1 MRTAAVAKGIFLEL
15 RAIPVLLWSF
25 TAIVL
30 GTGIAVAEAGRFDP
44 WLFVEALLIGVLI
57 QGYETHAV
65 NEIYDWRS
73 GTDGDLSPRVL
84 SGGSRVLLAG
94 LLTERQLWAIFG
106 VSSILAWLLAVDL
119 FLRTGPVVLVLVA
132 IGYAAG
138 LLYTAP
144 PVQTSYRPFAGD
156 WLGGFTGVTA
166 AGLGAYYVQAL
177 TISVTAVLFAVAH
190 ACVCVG
196 MLLMHHY
203 LDMDADSRAR
213 PQKRTTIVFLGPRI
227 GKVYATSFAIAVVG
241 IGAVLALLWRVETI
255 LFATAGVIGLVAHAR
270 ANPRDV
276 GSVTRHELT
285 VIQAGIGGGLALAV
299 VLAPVLLPV
308 VPVAITLYLGHLRVA
323 LSVRTPAA
331 EQYETIAN
339 PPT

>member
-30 GTGIAVAEAGRFDP
+30 GTGVAVAEAGRFDP

-94 LLTERQLWAIFG
+94 LLN
-106 VSSILAWLLAVDL
+106 
-119 FLRTGPVVLVLVA
+119 P
-132 IGYAAG
+132 
-138 LLYTAP
+138 AP

-241 IGAVLALLWRVETI
+241 VGAPPPRLWGGWRAP
-255 LFATAGVIGLVAHAR
+255 FWPPGGSSGLPPPPAR
-270 ANPRDV
+270 PR
-276 GSVTRHELT
+276 
-285 VIQAGIGGGLALAV
+285 AM
-299 VLAPVLLPV
+299 
-308 VPVAITLYLGHLRVA
+308 
-323 LSVRTPAA
+323 
-331 EQYETIAN
+331 
-339 PPT
+339 